1 MPFPVVLLCGPTEVR
16 WLSEVLAHHNRD
28 LAVAAVPDAAALA
41 VHAATAPAGTRLI
54 AFCTGSV
61 VPAAVLERLG
71 APAYNIHPA
80 SPAYPGRH
88 PIPFALYDGAER
100 FGATAHVME
109 ERVDSGPIV
118 GAVEFAVPPGADHG
132 WLAERAYR
140 AAVRLFL
147 ALAPALARPEPLA
160 PVALSWGPRRCS
172 QKALEA
178 LCALPPDI
186 GAAELERRVRAVA
199 GTPEARPHLTLH
211 GRRFGLAAG

>member
-1 MPFPVVLLCGPTEVR
+1 MPRHAVLLCAPTEAR
-16 WLSEVLAHHNRD
+16 WLSGVLTHQD
-28 LAVAAVPDAAALA
+28 GGLAVAAVPDAAALEA
-41 VHAATAPAGTRLI
+41 HAATAPAGTRLI

-80 SPAYPGRH
+80 PPAYPGRH
-88 PIPFALYDGAER
+88 PVSFALYDGADR

-109 ERVDSGPIV
+109 ARVDSGPIV
-118 GAVEFAVPPGADHG
+118 GAVEFPVPPEADHG

-160 PVALSWGPRRCS
+160 PVGLSWGPRRCS
-172 QKALEA
+172 RRALEA
-178 LCALPPDI
+178 MCALPPDI
-186 GAAELERRVRAVA
+186 AAAELERRVRAF
-199 GTPEARPHLTLH
+199 GPEPGARLHLTLH
-211 GRRFGLAAG
+211 GRRFDLAAG